1 MTFALRQ
8 RHLDVMLKNAGQPT
22 RVYGDLGARRSGSR
36 ERAPGPSL
44 PQPQGFDCPQ
54 FSGRLEDLREFKR
67 SWEEYERVHYPKEPE
82 EVLVKTAWPIGDDRV
97 FLY

>member
-1 MTFALRQ
+1 MGRGKERPARAFLEPKAMTA
-8 RHLDVMLKNAGQPT
+8 
-22 RVYGDLGARRSGSR
+22 
-36 ERAPGPSL
+36 
-44 PQPQGFDCPQ
+44 PQ

-97 FLY
+97 FLYYWKVCRLLISTL